1 MAEKMLAVTAPT
13 FTDPSGY
20 ELTNVERPTVTEK
33 SDVVIQVHAASI
45 NPVDVKKAA
54 GVFKMALQEE
64 FPYRI
69 GYDAAGVVQE
79 VGSAVA
85 RVKVG
90 DEVYVRLPE
99 VSRGSWSE
107 YAKCAESY
115 VALKPNNMSLSDAA
129 SLPLAANTAL
139 QVLSTYNGSLEGKT
153 VFVPAGCKSHSGI
166 QEVAYPPNNSR
177 LT

>member
-64 FPYRI
+64 
-69 GYDAAGVVQE
+69 
-79 VGSAVA
+79 
-85 RVKVG
+85 
-90 DEVYVRLPE
+90 
-99 VSRGSWSE
+99 
-107 YAKCAESY
+107 
-115 VALKPNNMSLSDAA
+115 
-129 SLPLAANTAL
+129 
-139 QVLSTYNGSLEGKT
+139 
-153 VFVPAGCKSHSGI
+153 
-166 QEVAYPPNNSR
+166 
-177 LT
+177 